1 MQLSPHE
8 AWDTLGGSSSVAYRI
23 KSAMNNC
30 FPSWVVLIKHSMSP
44 NTVRGGSFFS
54 CHHPHP
60 RLHLRNFHLQHV
72 ECNICGCKCPQ
83 SHGSDGKHSICVAT
97 LDSQYSLYSNV
108 DTFLTFDKDSL
119 FLVFWFFMG
128 LETVETVEIRLAVF
142 AVNCSFLARGKIW
155 ANSLFF

>member
-1 MQLSPHE
+1 MALYRS
-8 AWDTLGGSSSVAYRI
+8 LGGCSFNIQCHQTLREVEVSSHR
-23 KSAMNNC
+23 
-30 FPSWVVLIKHSMSP
+30 
-44 NTVRGGSFFS
+44 
-54 CHHPHP
+54 HHPHP

-72 ECNICGCKCPQ
+72 ECNICGCKCLQ
-83 SHGSDGKHSICVAT
+83 SHGSDGKYHGSICVAT

-142 AVNCSFLARGKIW
+142 AVNCTFLARGKIW